1 MDRHNSLVE
10 NANRYLRDAD
20 AGKLQPVYE
29 FGTGMVDEE
38 AIEMDSR
45 ELKIP
50 GFRQAISLTGCD
62 GFEDL
67 AD

>member
-1 MDRHNSLVE
+1 MDRRDSVVE

-50 GFRQAISLTGCD
+50 GFRHAISLTGCD
-62 GFEDL
+62 DFEDL
-67 AD
+67 VD